1 MVETERP
8 QPYLITPPEF
18 DLTRFPGELARV
30 LDGVDVACVRL
41 SLSTRN
47 ANLIARSADALREIC
62 HARDIA
68 LVIESHIRMVACLG
82 LDGVHLTHGGRN
94 LRRLRKDM
102 GQEAIIGVFCGTSRH
117 DGISAGEAGI
127 DYVAFGPAGQTPL
140 GDDARAGPELFAW
153 WSEMI
158 EMPVVAEGALT
169 LETIRALA
177 PVSDFFGIGEE
188 IWSKDDPLAALREM
202 TTAMV

>member
-1 MVETERP
+1 MVKTERP

-18 DLTRFPGELARV
+18 DLIRFPDELARV
-30 LDGVDVACVRL
+30 LDGVEVACVRL

-47 ANLIARSADALREIC
+47 ANLIFRSADTLREIC

-82 LDGVHLTHGGRN
+82 LDGVHLSGGGRN
-94 LRRLRKDM
+94 LRKLRKDM
-102 GQEAIIGVFCGTSRH
+102 GQDAIIGVFCGTSRH
-117 DGISAGEAGI
+117 DGISAGEAGV
-127 DYVAFGPAGQTPL
+127 DYVAFGPAGPTHL
-140 GDDARAGPELFAW
+140 GDDEQAGPELFAW

-169 LETIRALA
+169 LDAIRVLA
-177 PVSDFFGIGEE
+177 PVSDFFAIGEE
-188 IWSKDDPLAALREM
+188 IWDKDDPLTALREM
-202 TTAMV
+202 TAAMV